1 MSPTRVQNR
10 HTDVNLI
17 LDPIFQA
24 TQEISFNEK
33 IITTS
38 ESTVR
43 SCEQELVTLKD
54 IGSESSSSW
63 WGLRG
68 KSATRA
74 RMNYLFDKMLAA
86 EMKIEVLERRNAELK
101 KVLAKG
107 G

>member
-10 HTDVNLI
+10 HTNVNLI

-63 WGLRG
+63 WRG